1 MKKKRIRK
9 AKNWSVAE
17 AVRALREGD
26 IEARIDLSKRF
37 PLFTTSTDRE
47 ILDEITLMTA
57 RQVEI
62 RMKKK
67 IFGEDYNEP
76 EDTAEDTDKGIDK
89 AIEEEA
95 ELVIEEEKETKEDI
109 KENKTDYEDIDLDDL
124 FDE

>member
-67 IFGEDYNEP
+67 IFGEDYDEP
-76 EDTAEDTDKGIDK
+76 EDTDKGIDK